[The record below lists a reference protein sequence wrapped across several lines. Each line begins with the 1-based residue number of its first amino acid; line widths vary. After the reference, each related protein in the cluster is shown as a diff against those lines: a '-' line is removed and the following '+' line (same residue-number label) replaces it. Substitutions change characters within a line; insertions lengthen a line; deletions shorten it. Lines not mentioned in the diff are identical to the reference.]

1 MSLSQLD
8 TKHSQVL
15 PLSSAAH
22 EGYLI
27 LFQKYVSRQ
36 SAGKGRAVLEGIG
49 LAPETIEA
57 CYNIHPQ
64 NEKEAVQ
71 AGLYKWS
78 EGHSGYIPTWRVL
91 LDAMVYAGV
100 GQQHCQG
107 LREELYGRCGC
118 GWVYVCEGVR

>member
-36 SAGKGRAVLEGIG
+36 SAGKGRTVLEGIG
-49 LAPETIEA
+49 LAPKTIEA
-57 CYNIHPQ
+57 CYDIYPQ
-64 NEKEAVQ
+64 NEEEAVQ
-71 AGLYKWS
+71 AGLNKWA
-78 EGHSGYIPTWRVL
+78 EGHYGYIPTWQVL
-91 LDAMVYAGV
+91 LDAMKYAGV

-107 LREELYGRCGC
+107 LRKELIGVWWVWVGVGGC
-118 GWVYVCEGVR
+118 M